1 MTASEI
7 ITAPRPLV
15 LEFHEGDRTMA
26 ELLGGKGAGLA
37 EMTRLGLPVPPG
49 FIVTTEACRAFLAA
63 GGDPEGLWDQVDA
76 ALADLEQRS
85 GLALGDPERPLL
97 VSVRSGAKFSMPGMM
112 ETVLNIGLNDEVV
125 AALAERGE
133 AHFAWDSYRRLGQMY
148 GRTVLG
154 VDGSRFDDLLTQARA
169 DAGVATD
176 AELDAAHLQRLAHD
190 FRAIIVEETG
200 KELPQD
206 AHVQL
211 REAVRAVFRSWN
223 GERARL
229 YRAHEHIADDLG
241 TAVNVVQMVFGNR
254 GDRSGS
260 GVCFTRDPVTGAPGA
275 FGDYLPDAQGED
287 VVSGVRS
294 PMDLSELHRRDP
306 EIHDE
311 LSRHLAA
318 LEQHYRD
325 LCDVEFTVERGRL
338 WILQT
343 RLGKRSPAA
352 AFRIAVELAD
362 EGVID
367 LDEALTRVNGHQLT
381 TLLHPTF
388 RVGGATPLADGLAA
402 SPGAA
407 VGQLV
412 FNAATAMEWAALGR
426 TVVLARPETSPDD
439 FGGMLAAQA
448 VITSRGGLTSHA
460 AVVARGLGKT
470 CVTGIETMVVDPVAR
485 VATFHGDHVLAEGT
499 VVSVD
504 GTTGQLFEGSREIQ
518 TSVVATAIQE
528 ASASAAVTLPDD
540 LTARAVLRLLEHADK
555 TRTMGVRAN
564 AETP

>member
-154 VDGSRFDDLLTQARA
+154 VDGSLFDDLLTQARA
-169 DAGVATD
+169 ARPESPTTPSST
-176 AELDAAHLQRLAHD
+176 RLTSSASHTD
-190 FRAIIVEETG
+190 FRAIIVEQTG
-200 KELPQD
+200 KDLP
-206 AHVQL
+206 AGCA
-211 REAVRAVFRSWN
+211 RAAASRRSRAVFALL
-223 GERARL
+223 ERRTRPPL
-229 YRAHEHIADDLG
+229 PGPRAHRRRPRHGGQRRPDGLR
-241 TAVNVVQMVFGNR
+241 QPR
-254 GDRSGS
+254 RPLRQRRLLHPRPRDRSARRLRRLPARRPGR
-260 GVCFTRDPVTGAPGA
+260 GRRQRRAQPDGPVGAAAARPGDPRRAVAAPA
-275 FGDYLPDAQGED
+275 
-287 VVSGVRS
+287 
-294 PMDLSELHRRDP
+294 H
-306 EIHDE
+306 
-311 LSRHLAA
+311 A

-352 AFRIAVELAD
+352 AFRIAVELVDDGRHRPRRGAD
-362 EGVID
+362 PRRRRPAD
-367 LDEALTRVNGHQLT
+367 RPCCTRRSRRRRGRPRWRH
-381 TLLHPTF
+381 
-388 RVGGATPLADGLAA
+388 GLAA

-412 FNAATAMEWAALGR
+412 FNAATAMEWAALGAER
-426 TVVLARPETSPDD
+426 RPRPARDEPRRLRRHARRPGGHHLTRRADLAR
-439 FGGMLAAQA
+439 GGRRPRSRQA
-448 VITSRGGLTSHA
+448 PA
-460 AVVARGLGKT
+460 
-470 CVTGIETMVVDPVAR
+470 
-485 VATFHGDHVLAEGT
+485 
-499 VVSVD
+499 
-504 GTTGQLFEGSREIQ
+504 
-518 TSVVATAIQE
+518 
-528 ASASAAVTLPDD
+528 
-540 LTARAVLRLLEHADK
+540 
-555 TRTMGVRAN
+555 
-564 AETP
+564 